1 MKKVHLISIS
11 LIALCTGFAIS
22 WMAYDSV
29 PVKLEAGLWFGDQ
42 AKVLPDFRL
51 IDHNNKT
58 LGKPELTGKW
68 SLMFFGYTHCP
79 DVCPIG
85 LQTLSDL
92 LNTIEDNSF
101 SHMIQ
106 VIFVSVDPDRDTPAV
121 LKTYLQNFH
130 PDIIG
135 ASASSESRR
144 SSGSGHAQ
152 RSSPSN
158 LLVTDIMTRPAVSIS
173 PERTVRDAWRMMA
186 RHKIHSVVVAETDKP
201 VGILTH
207 G

>member
-42 AKVLPDFRL
+42 ARVLPDFRL

-92 LNTIEDNSF
+92 LNTIEDNNY

-130 PDIIG
+130 PDIVG
-135 ASASSESRR
+135 ASAPVAEL
-144 SSGSGHAQ
+144 
-152 RSSPSN
+152 N
-158 LLVTDIMTRPAVSIS
+158 LLTHAIGIAHSHDDDHGNQTAYDVSHSSNIILIN
-173 PERTVRDAWRMMA
+173 PEGEFAGLFSAPHDSVMMA
-186 RHKIHSVVVAETDKP
+186 SDLGKIINNT
-201 VGILTH
+201 
-207 G
+207 